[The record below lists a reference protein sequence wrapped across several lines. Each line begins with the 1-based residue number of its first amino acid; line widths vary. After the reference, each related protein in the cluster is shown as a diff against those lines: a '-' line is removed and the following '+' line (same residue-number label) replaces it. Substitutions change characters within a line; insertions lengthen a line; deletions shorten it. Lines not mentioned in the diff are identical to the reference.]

1 MIRQTRNVKFAIQSN
16 HSMNVLVTGST
27 GFIGA
32 ALCRALVEQ
41 GHQVRAFHRAS
52 SNLRLLEDLPV
63 EHLVGDLTQPDTLA
77 PALAGME
84 VVFHAA
90 AMLGGK
96 HDEPGRMYTVTV
108 EGTRALLNEARRAG
122 VRRVVHTSS
131 VAALGVPPL
140 PARNAA
146 PLLMD
151 ETHTWNFRPDYWP
164 YGYTKYLAEMEVQ
177 RAVAEGLDVVTV
189 NPAMV
194 VGAGDIY
201 RKSSSLVVRVAQRR
215 LPMLTEGGLNIVHIE
230 DVVAGHLAALQR
242 GQSGQRYILGGHN
255 LSHQAYLQQIAAVV
269 GAPPPTLV
277 LPAGLLRR
285 LALPIRLI
293 SPFLDLPFSP
303 VTFRKAGYYFYVDT
317 RKSRTALGLPPPRP
331 VSDAIRAAY
340 DWFIQTGALEAPR

>member
-1 MIRQTRNVKFAIQSN
+1 
-16 HSMNVLVTGST
+16 MNILVTGST

-52 SNLRLLEDLPV
+52 SNLRLLDELPV
-63 EHLVGDLTQPDTLA
+63 EHAIGDLTRPETLA
-77 PALAGME
+77 PALVGME
-84 VVFHAA
+84 AVFHTA

-140 PARNAA
+140 PARNTP

-151 ETHTWNFRPDYWP
+151 ETHTWNLRPDYWP
-164 YGYTKYLAEMEVQ
+164 YGYAKYLAELEVQ
-177 RAVAEGLDVVTV
+177 RAVAEGLDVVMV
-189 NPAMV
+189 NPAV
-194 VGAGDIY
+194 VIGAGDIY

-215 LPMLTEGGLNIVHIE
+215 LPMLTEGGINIVHID

-255 LSHQAYLQQIAAVV
+255 LSHQTYLQQIAAVV
-269 GAPPPTLV
+269 GAPAPTLMM
-277 LPAGLLRR
+277 PAALLRR
-285 LALPIRLI
+285 MVLPIRLI
-293 SPFLDLPFSP
+293 SSFIDLPFSP
-303 VTFRKAGYYFYVDT
+303 STFRQAGYYFYVDM
-317 RKSRTALGLPPPRP
+317 RKSRTGLGLPQPRP
-331 VSDAIRAAY
+331 VFEAVRSAY